1 VPSCRG
7 PLRVSCSQRLS
18 ALIWKRQSP
27 NNWTFHTIMRVLWF
41 TNDPLPTVHHRK
53 GRGISGS
60 GYWILSLLEN
70 LRRTSDLELEVATV
84 YPGVPD
90 DQFEEDVVKYFV
102 MGQPRRPYIFFRC
115 RKRDLDRCVELVRER
130 DPDIVHIH
138 GTERFFGLMAARKLI
153 STPCVISLQ
162 GLLGA
167 YLPTFFGALSPG
179 DLWRSHR
186 LLELATMRGLFG
198 LHRGFVRG
206 AHQEREVLIGAESFM
221 GRTEWDRAHV
231 KAANPRANY
240 YHVGEVLRQTFREHW
255 WDIDQCERHTV
266 IFTNAGEPR
275 RGTEVLL
282 RAMLTVRRKFPDA
295 KVRLAGQIGTRR
307 GYDRF
312 LRQMIA
318 ESGLSET
325 VELLGY
331 LDGSAMA
338 RELCRAHVFAIS
350 SYIENSPN
358 SLCEAMQVGLPCV
371 ATYTG
376 GIPSLVEHGRT
387 GLLFPTGD
395 APLLA
400 DMIMRIFRD
409 DDLACRLGRAA
420 RAEASERHAPQRV
433 VSQLLNA
440 YNHVIANGHETYH
453 LSRKPELPA
462 KSSVVPSLE
471 SRI

>member
-1 VPSCRG
+1 MEV
-7 PLRVSCSQRLS
+7 
-18 ALIWKRQSP
+18 
-27 NNWTFHTIMRVLWF
+27 
-41 TNDPLPTVHHRK
+41 
-53 GRGISGS
+53 
-60 GYWILSLLEN
+60 
-70 LRRTSDLELEVATV
+70 EVATV
-84 YPGVPD
+84 YPGFRD
-90 DQFEEDVVKYFV
+90 EQFEEDGVKYFV
-102 MGQPRRPYIFFRC
+102 IGQPKLPWIFFHCRREDLERC
-115 RKRDLDRCVELVRER
+115 IEIVRER

-153 STPCVISLQ
+153 SKPCVISLQ

-206 AHQEREVLIGAESFM
+206 ARQEREILMGADSFM

-231 KAANPRANY
+231 RDANPTANY
-240 YHVGEVLRQTFREHW
+240 YHVGEVLRPAFREHQW
-255 WDIDQCERHTV
+255 NVNECERHTV
-266 IFTNAGEPR
+266 IFTNAGVPR

-282 RAMLTVRRKFPDA
+282 RAMLTVRREFPDA
-295 KVRLAGQIGTRR
+295 KLRLAGQIGMRR
-307 GYDRF
+307 GYERF
-312 LRQMIA
+312 LRRMIV

-325 VELLGY
+325 VEFLGY
-331 LDGSAMA
+331 LDDCTMA
-338 RELCRAHVFAIS
+338 KELCRAHVFAIS

-400 DMIMRIFRD
+400 DMILRIFRD
-409 DDLACRLGRAA
+409 DDVACQLGRAA

-433 VSQLLNA
+433 VSQLLCA
-440 YNHVIANGHETYH
+440 YNDVIANSQETSVPD
-453 LSRKPELPA
+453 LFLQESLLPA
-462 KSSVVPSLE
+462 TLVSSSANWSGVRTWEQSTQRHSKGGNSASE
-471 SRI
+471 